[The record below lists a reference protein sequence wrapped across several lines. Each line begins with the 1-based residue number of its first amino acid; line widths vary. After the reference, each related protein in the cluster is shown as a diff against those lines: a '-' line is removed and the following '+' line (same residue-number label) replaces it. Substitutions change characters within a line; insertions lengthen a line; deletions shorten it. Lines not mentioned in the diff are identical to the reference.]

1 MSQPNYHTTPD
12 MLVQTEL
19 LLSSSPH
26 DCLYFTGVKCK
37 QSHSTLHLLH
47 TLHTHVSLWC
57 IVQTHMC
64 TVLYTSVHFT
74 AHTSVYFSVLK
85 LGCCSRVLFP
95 ANHLRVTLPHSHANT
110 SHYFIVTRTDVV
122 PCIVVP
128 RCCLVVCVR
137 IYPVTSSTFCA
148 KTDLGIYVCAYVHM
162 PKYCSYNVARVYH
175 MHVSMC
181 TYVPVCNFLLNMYTY
196 SCTCV
201 HVCNSVHMY
210 VEYICTIVYICG

>member
-57 IVQTHMC
+57 IVRTHMC
-64 TVLYTSVHFT
+64 TVLYTSVRST
-74 AHTSVYFSVLK
+74 THTSVYFSVVK
-85 LGCCSRVLFP
+85 LVCCSRELFP
-95 ANHLRVTLPHSHANT
+95 AHHLRVTLPHSHANT
-110 SHYFIVTRTDVV
+110 SHDFIVTRTGVV

-137 IYPVTSSTFCA
+137 IYSVMSSTFCVMNRFRH
-148 KTDLGIYVCAYVHM
+148 IHM
-162 PKYCSYNVARVYH
+162 YFVGVYH
-175 MHVSMC
+175 MHDSMC
-181 TYVPVCNFLLNMYTY
+181 TYVSVCSFLVNTY
-196 SCTCV
+196 IYSRTCV
-201 HVCNSVHMY
+201 HVCNSVPMY
-210 VEYICTIVYICG
+210 VCTCVQYSTVHCVLSSGKC